1 MVKEKQHWWAG
12 FISDVGYSLRWVWRY
27 PIIRRLFLV
36 DIAFKL
42 ATFFLVTAMDISLAL
57 RGEPGLIIGIVS
69 TCFSA
74 GLLVGGVVA
83 DRIRAR
89 WNDGRLVG
97 VAMLWMLA
105 WFMFL
110 MASGRTW
117 WLIGIGAFFLVT
129 PSVACNAYTGSYLVV
144 SAPQDNIGKCA
155 AGGRLVMGAAPAV
168 AAALAG
174 AVVKLVVFQLA
185 MLFCVTCL
193 AVAVALAATPM
204 IRALPAADRF
214 DELPV
219 CP

>member
-74 GLLVGGVVA
+74 GLLVGGVIA

-89 WNDGRLVG
+89 WNDGRLV
-97 VAMLWMLA
+97 
-105 WFMFL
+105 
-110 MASGRTW
+110 
-117 WLIGIGAFFLVT
+117 IGT
-129 PSVACNAYTGSYLVV
+129 
-144 SAPQDNIGKCA
+144 
-155 AGGRLVMGAAPAV
+155 APAV

-185 MLFCVTCL
+185 MLFLCHLPRGGRSPRSNPHDQGFTRCGPL
-193 AVAVALAATPM
+193 RRTP
-204 IRALPAADRF
+204 RLPLSSHAYTTTQHTAQKVIHNQAEKSGF
-214 DELPV
+214 V
-219 CP
+219 